1 MEKSLLTIDDYE
13 HLGMHDKTQVV
24 AQWGLAL
31 CIGERYGKNNDK
43 TLVLSQ
49 QISDIIL
56 YNKLVLFFKKKNPIG
71 KR

>member
-1 MEKSLLTIDDYE
+1 MEILESRAGCGSVRT
-13 HLGMHDKTQVV
+13 
-24 AQWGLAL
+24 AL

-56 YNKLVLFFKKKNPIG
+56 FNKLVLKKKKKIQ
-71 KR
+71 

>member
-1 MEKSLLTIDDYE
+1 MEILESRA
-13 HLGMHDKTQVV
+13 GC
-24 AQWGLAL
+24 GLVRIAL

-56 YNKLVLFFKKKNPIG
+56 FNKLVPFFIKKKKNPIG
-71 KR
+71 KW